1 MFAAFGIRFFD
12 LECEQSRSQTLKPK
26 ANGDEGEAVVAMAY
40 SDFNLRDA
48 VDRFC
53 LVVVDVPNMFASVLD
68 IEPGP
73 LLSSL
78 LPEFLPLALAINTE
92 KARSELVIA
101 PLLAAIRGQFAHRFS
116 VFSGIDFTVD
126 AAQGLSG
133 YCDFILSRSPEQQF
147 LRSPVA
153 AIVEAKN
160 ENLKSG
166 LGQCVAEMV
175 GARLFNEREG
185 QPAAIIHGAVTSG
198 SLWRFMELRG
208 QEIRL
213 DQQAAVGRCGY

>member
-1 MFAAFGIRFFD
+1 
-12 LECEQSRSQTLKPK
+12 
-26 ANGDEGEAVVAMAY
+26 MAY
-40 SDFNLRDA
+40 SDFTLRDA
-48 VDRFC
+48 VDRFG
-53 LVVVDVPNMFASVLD
+53 LVLCDTPDLFGDVPEV
-68 IEPGP
+68 EPGP
-73 LLSSL
+73 LLRAL

-101 PLLAAIRGQFAHRFS
+101 PFLAGVRAQLGHQFS

-126 AAQGLSG
+126 PALGLAG

-160 ENLKSG
+160 ENLKTG
-166 LGQCVAEMV
+166 LGQCVAAMV

-185 QPAAIIHGAVTSG
+185 HAVPAVFGAVTSG
-198 SLWRFMELRG
+198 SLWRFLELRG
-208 QEIRL
+208 SQVNLDEQEYHIRQL
-213 DQQAAVGRCGY
+213 PKLIGILVRIVSEGREGT